1 LSGWSKLQRDRSP
14 LIKGG
19 LKSTVIQEPDMNTLL
34 LSTLL
39 FHSLGTIA
47 IVLGMALAA
56 CLPERRPLR
65 RNAMMW

>member
-1 LSGWSKLQRDRSP
+1 MNETD
-14 LIKGG
+14 
-19 LKSTVIQEPDMNTLL
+19 TEEADMNTLL

-47 IVLGMALAA
+47 IMLGMALAA

>member
-1 LSGWSKLQRDRSP
+1 
-14 LIKGG
+14 
-19 LKSTVIQEPDMNTLL
+19 MNTLL

-47 IVLGMALAA
+47 IVLAMALAD